1 MDSVGKSQWCMV
13 LACRSSAS
21 TPMRRRSRPVPTLR
35 NTSLQYYAAADSV
48 TVILDCNFTYVLIS
62 AYMHGLNQD
71 NCLAVYI
78 GMAVLDED
86 GSGAVDMEEMD
97 TPKARQALSL
107 FMARVA
113 PQGYGWVAEEV
124 ARQQEMEDNLARTIA
139 LEQVYSMAFPL
150 HTRPYLE

>member
-1 MDSVGKSQWCMV
+1 
-13 LACRSSAS
+13 
-21 TPMRRRSRPVPTLR
+21 
-35 NTSLQYYAAADSV
+35 
-48 TVILDCNFTYVLIS
+48 
-62 AYMHGLNQD
+62 
-71 NCLAVYI
+71 
-78 GMAVLDED
+78 
-86 GSGAVDMEEMD
+86 MEEMD

-139 LEQVYSMAFPL
+139 LEQVYSIIWASPL